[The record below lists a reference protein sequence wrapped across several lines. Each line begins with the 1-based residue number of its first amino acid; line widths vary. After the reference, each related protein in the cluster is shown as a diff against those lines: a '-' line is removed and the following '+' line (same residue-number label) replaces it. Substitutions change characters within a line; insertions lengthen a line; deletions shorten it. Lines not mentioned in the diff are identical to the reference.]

1 MTFIWFCLISY
12 GLTQILVY
20 GKIFDPIRPK
30 TGKLGQLL
38 KCPMCTGF
46 WVGLFLWSVKDYTQ
60 LFTFDNSFVTA
71 FLLGCAASATAYVVG
86 MLIGDDGI
94 RVEKLVYIERRDQE
108 NGIAINK

>member
-30 TGKLGQLL
+30 SGKLGQLL
-38 KCPMCTGF
+38 ECPMCTGF

-60 LFTFDNSFVTA
+60 LFNFDSSYITA
-71 FLLGCAASATAYVVG
+71 LLLGFAGSASAY
-86 MLIGDDGI
+86 IGNMVFGDEGI
-94 RVEKLVYIERRDQE
+94 KVEKLVHIKRRE
-108 NGIAINK
+108 NDTIN

>member
-30 TGKLGQLL
+30 TGWFGQLL

-46 WVGLFLWSVKDYTQ
+46 WVGLFLWFVKDYTQ
-60 LFTFDNSFVTA
+60 LFNFDNSFITG
-71 FLLGCAASATAYVVG
+71 FLLGCASSAAAYVGTMVFC
-86 MLIGDDGI
+86 DDGI
-94 RVEKLVYIERRDQE
+94 RMFKLVNVERSEENANDQ
-108 NGIAINK
+108 

>member
-30 TGKLGQLL
+30 SGKLGQLL

-46 WVGLFLWSVKDYTQ
+46 WVGIFLWFVKDYTQ
-60 LFTFDNSFVTA
+60 LFTFDNSFVTGL
-71 FLLGCAASATAYVVG
+71 LLGFAGSAAAY
-86 MLIGDDGI
+86 IGNMIFGDEGI
-94 RVEKLVYIERRDQE
+94 KIEHLVKRRDHE
-108 NGIAINK
+108 